1 MAYIGK
7 SPDGTGVRSRFY
19 YTQTSG
25 GGTSVSGSSDDGTSL
40 AFSDGAYV
48 DVFLN
53 GVLLVAGTDY
63 NTSTANTIAG
73 LAALANGDVV
83 EVVVYDIFTVADTVS
98 SLNGGTFSGAVGF
111 SGGIT
116 GDVAFDTNTLK
127 VDSSNNRVGI
137 GDATPDD
144 TLTIYGGTAKLR
156 VGSTDS
162 NHVRIGRNTSTGHFE
177 MMRTT
182 TGATDQVF
190 FKALEADDGNLILQ
204 EGGGNVLV
212 GTTDDT
218 PVGSGGI
225 SLRNEGRIDVSRDG
239 GVAANFERRTSD
251 GNIAQFYKDGST
263 VGSVG
268 IESAWGFYVNGESG
282 HAGLQFITAGIIPR
296 QDNAKIDNVIDLG
309 TGSYRYDDI
318 HATNG
323 TIQTSDQNEKQD
335 IASLTTAEMT
345 AAKAISKLFKTYKWK
360 DKVAAKGDAA
370 RTHTGVIAQ
379 EVQTAMTDAGL
390 DASKYAFWCSDTWW
404 ETSTEVAAVEAD
416 EEAGIEAR
424 DAYTRIDIYDTA
436 EEAPEG
442 ATQRTRLGV
451 RYPELLAFIGAA
463 TEQRLADIETRLT
476 ALEAGE

>member
-25 GGTSVSGSSDDGTSL
+25 GGTSVSGSSDDGTTL

-48 DVFLN
+48 DVYLN

-182 TGATDQVF
+182 SGATDQVF
-190 FKALEADDGNLILQ
+190 FKAIEANNGNVILQ
-204 EGGGNVLV
+204 EGGGNVGIGMTPSRPLHV
-212 GTTDDT
+212 QASSGAASIYVRGRSSDGTATMLLHEDNSGNAQNSITGYTTHLRLDAGTTSDAAHTMQFHVND
-218 PVGSGGI
+218 SERMRIAFNGGI
-225 SLRNEGRIDVSRDG
+225 FMYDM
-239 GVAANFERRTSD
+239 A
-251 GNIAQFYKDGST
+251 GSA
-263 VGSVG
+263 
-268 IESAWGFYVNGESG
+268 SAMSNV
-282 HAGLQFITAGIIPR
+282 
-296 QDNAKIDNVIDLG
+296 KIDSNNELHKDTSARITKSEIADLHIGLDEVVALTPRKFKRGSNTAFEIGFIADEMASVAPEVVMRGPKSWITNVETDTEEIDI
-309 TGSYRYDDI
+309 SIEYDKLT
-318 HATNG
+318 ALLTKA
-323 TIQTSDQNEKQD
+323 IQELKTDLD
-335 IASLTTAEMT
+335 
-345 AAKAISKLFKTYKWK
+345 AAKA
-360 DKVAAKGDAA
+360 
-370 RTHTGVIAQ
+370 RIA
-379 EVQTAMTDAGL
+379 T
-390 DASKYAFWCSDTWW
+390 
-404 ETSTEVAAVEAD
+404 
-416 EEAGIEAR
+416 
-424 DAYTRIDIYDTA
+424 
-436 EEAPEG
+436 
-442 ATQRTRLGV
+442 
-451 RYPELLAFIGAA
+451 
-463 TEQRLADIETRLT
+463 
-476 ALEAGE
+476 LEAGS